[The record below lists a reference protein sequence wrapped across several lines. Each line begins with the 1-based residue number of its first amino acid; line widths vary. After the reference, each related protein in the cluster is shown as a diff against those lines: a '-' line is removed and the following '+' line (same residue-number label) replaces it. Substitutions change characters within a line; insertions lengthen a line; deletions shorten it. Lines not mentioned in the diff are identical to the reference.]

1 MAVSGVPKKT
11 VVATPASDASS
22 VVTAAEHINDKQQP
36 GVPKKTVVATA
47 ASDNPRE
54 GSAAE
59 QITEHNVVPKSV
71 SPIHG
76 RCKSGR
82 AWKKPSVVRTSI
94 RSMRVD
100 PKQTGKLAKLTPF
113 QVRERKK
120 RKRDRMRQIQSDI
133 IEDRKRRK
141 RAERAARENKERRRA
156 DAEWRNGKMQ
166 IITNANKI
174 KKMSKRQL
182 RQLRKMSVDADGTK
196 RLVNPWTGEA
206 YD

>member
-1 MAVSGVPKKT
+1 MVRRSKRLQASVAVSTMPEKT
-11 VVATPASDASS
+11 VVASKKAAVATPAPDASHKVSDAEKNN
-22 VVTAAEHINDKQQP
+22 AKLQ
-36 GVPKKTVVATA
+36 
-47 ASDNPRE
+47 R
-54 GSAAE
+54 SA
-59 QITEHNVVPKSV
+59 VPKSV
-71 SPIHG
+71 RPIRG

-82 AWKKPSVVRTSI
+82 PWKKTSLVRTNP

-100 PKQTGKLAKLTPF
+100 PKRTGKLAKLTPF
-113 QVRERKK
+113 EVRERKK

-133 IEDRKRRK
+133 IEERKRRK
-141 RAERAARENKERRRA
+141 RAERAAREEKERKRA
-156 DAEWRNGKMQ
+156 DAQWRNGKLQ